1 MKINGL
7 INDDEILWK
16 KMSCKC
22 NHDSVETEF
31 PIAECLHCQFQ
42 RQEDSL
48 PRQDFTIKEND
59 IDDDGNSLETT
70 HDKTINEITICRGE
84 KYGEIIGWSF

>member
-7 INDDEILWK
+7 IEKPLWYDIK
-16 KMSCKC
+16 CKC
-22 NHDSVETEF
+22 NHDTIETEF

-42 RQEDSL
+42 AQENSM
-48 PRQDFTIKEND
+48 PREDFVIKEND

-70 HDKTINEITICRGE
+70 HDKTISKITIDRGE
-84 KYGEIIGWSF
+84 KYQEIRGWIF